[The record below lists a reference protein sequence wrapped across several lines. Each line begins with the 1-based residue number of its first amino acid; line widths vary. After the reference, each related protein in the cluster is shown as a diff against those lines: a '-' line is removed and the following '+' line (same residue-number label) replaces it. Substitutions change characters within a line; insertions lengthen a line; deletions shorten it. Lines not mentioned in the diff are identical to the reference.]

1 MLDVKGLIAKLL
13 NCDHVVEEG
22 TSGGWTYRKWKSGV
36 AECWRQLSI
45 SNVTFS
51 AASPISGLY
60 QSADMT
66 VTFPFPFTEYPVTN
80 VNTSAV
86 AGDYGW
92 IGRVGNGTSSIIVR
106 AFKRSSTTGQVS
118 LAISVKGKWK

>member
-22 TSGGWTYRKWKSGV
+22 TSDGWTYRKWKSGV

-51 AASPISGLY
+51 AAGISGLY

-66 VTFPFPFTEYPVTN
+66 VSFPFPFTEYPVTN
-80 VNTSAV
+80 VNTPAV

-92 IGRVGNGTSSIIVR
+92 IGRVGNGTSWIIVR
-106 AFKRSSTTGQVS
+106 AFKRSNTTGQVT